1 MRYERDAVGDEP
13 QCRNCGRK
21 VDATLARVLGD
32 NDGHLPACRECTEAP
47 SGNSYVNDSMA
58 AISYWARGQD
68 GRRGR
73 ADR

>member
-32 NDGHLPACRECTEAP
+32 NDGHLPACRECAEAP
-47 SGNSYVNDSMA
+47 SGNTYVSDSGA
-58 AISYWARGQD
+58 AIGYWLRGAGDQA
-68 GRRGR
+68 GR
-73 ADR
+73 AE